1 MTKHMHV
8 DKGSFL
14 YTGNNGLALIIR
26 ILALI
31 ALWLLLNSCAS
42 KRPLEA
48 EQMNA
53 QSGMNETDQMQ
64 VVDCLLPPQVRRLG
78 THFTYM
84 AARRP
89 LRTTARDCAVRGGEY
104 AAYDRA
110 NYATALKVWLP
121 QAKQGDPEAQTYV
134 GEIFEKGL
142 GLPPDYP
149 AAAKWYRL
157 AAQQG
162 YEPAQINLGFLYEK
176 GLGVEQ
182 NLVEALNWYRKAS
195 GLEEKQIAFASSV
208 EGISQQLEQLRKDA
222 THYKREAD
230 SLRLKLQKARHKL
243 EQTQTE
249 LQRRQS
255 EFKHSQQK
263 LNALQEQLAQKKAA
277 LADSSKSSEILYLE
291 TQLGEQKAE
300 LYRKQQ
306 LIVQLEETAAQQQ
319 QALKYL
325 KQGAARFAT
334 DTTEEIKTLKAAL
347 DHRND
352 DITALRQQLA
362 ATQEQL
368 QKARA
373 DLEQRDKNS
382 SAKLVQFKQQQLLGL
397 EQVNQ
402 KQSESLEQQ
411 KARIKELEALLAN
424 ESRKKALAQGAN
436 KKIAVVAPTIEVI
449 EPPLVISRGTPAA
462 HTRSGLEARPVV
474 GKIVAPGGLLALT
487 VNEQEQRVD
496 DHGLFK
502 TNVPIRGEKTLVSIV
517 AVDRNGKR
525 SAIEFTLVPDRS
537 PASNLSALSLPQD
550 DTPPKSLLPPS
561 LFGNYYALVIGNN
574 KYQHLPHLDT
584 AMRDAEVLGNILK
597 NKYGFKTQV
606 LLNATRYEMM
616 KALNE
621 YRKNL
626 SEDDNLLI
634 YYAGHGTLDKVND
647 RGHWLPVDAEPD
659 SNANW
664 ISVQNVTDLLK
675 IMASRHLLV
684 ISDSCYSGAL
694 TRSSVAR
701 LEAGMTAGKRAEWVK
716 QLLKKRSREALSSG
730 GLQPVLDG
738 GGGGHSIF
746 ARALINTLQRN
757 SEILAGQRLYRQ
769 VSALVNDAAQAQ
781 DFDQVPEFAPIRH
794 AGHSGGQFFFVPVSF
809 ESQAAVWGSML
820 NQAWN

>member
-1 MTKHMHV
+1 MRV

-14 YTGNNGLALIIR
+14 YTGNNNLAVVIRVLALVT
-26 ILALI
+26 
-31 ALWLLLNSCAS
+31 LWLLLNSCAS

-48 EQMNA
+48 EQLNA
-53 QSGMNETDQMQ
+53 PSGINEVDQMQ

-78 THFTYM
+78 TRFTYM
-84 AARRP
+84 TARRP
-89 LRTTARDCAVRGGEY
+89 LRTTAKDCAVRGGEY
-104 AAYDRA
+104 VAYDRA

-176 GLGVEQ
+176 GLGVKQ

-222 THYKREAD
+222 NHYKREAD

-255 EFKHSQQK
+255 EVNRSQQE
-263 LNALQEQLAQKKAA
+263 LNTLQEQLAQKKAA
-277 LADSSKSSEILYLE
+277 LADSGRSSEILRLE
-291 TQLGEQKAE
+291 AQLREQKAK

-306 LIVQLEETAAQQQ
+306 LIVQLEETAVQQRQ
-319 QALKYL
+319 TLKHL

-334 DTTEEIKTLKAAL
+334 DTTEEIKTLKAEL
-347 DHRND
+347 GHRNE
-352 DITALRQQLA
+352 DITALRQQLT

-368 QKARA
+368 QKART
-373 DLEQRDKNS
+373 DLEQQDKKS
-382 SAKLVQFKQQQLLGL
+382 SAKLAQFKQQQLLEL
-397 EQVNQ
+397 ERINQ

-411 KARIKELEALLAN
+411 KARIKELETLLAT
-424 ESRKKALAQGAN
+424 ESREKALAQGQGAS
-436 KKIAVVAPTIEVI
+436 KKLAAVAPTIEVI

-474 GKIVAPGGLLALT
+474 GKIVAPGGLLSLT

-496 DHGLFK
+496 DQGLFK
-502 TNVPIRGEKTLVSIV
+502 ANVPLRGEKTLVSIV

-525 SAIEFTLVPDRS
+525 SAIEFTLVPERS
-537 PASNLSALSLPQD
+537 PAGDLVALPLPQD
-550 DTPPKSLLPPS
+550 DTPPKHLLPPS
-561 LFGNYYALVIGNN
+561 LFGEYYALVIGNN

-584 AMRDAEVLGNILK
+584 AMRDAEVLGDILK

-606 LLNATRYEMM
+606 LLNATRYEIM
-616 KALNE
+616 KALND

-675 IMASRHLLV
+675 IMASQHLLV

-701 LEAGMTAGKRAEWVK
+701 LEAGMTAEKRAEWVK

-757 SEILAGQRLYRQ
+757 SEILEGQRLYRQ
-769 VSALVNDAAQAQ
+769 VSALVTDAAQAQ

-809 ESQAAVWGSML
+809 ESQAAVWDSML
-820 NQAWN
+820 SQVWAN